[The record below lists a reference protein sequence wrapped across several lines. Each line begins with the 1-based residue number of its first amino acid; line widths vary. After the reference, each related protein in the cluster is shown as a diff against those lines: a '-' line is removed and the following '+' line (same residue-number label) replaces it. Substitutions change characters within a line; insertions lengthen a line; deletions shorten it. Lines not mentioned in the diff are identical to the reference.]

1 MAEKMD
7 FDSEKY
13 VGTPYEIPARQLSLL
28 SKQDEAPNKLACQKP
43 NVMMHLAHQYTE
55 KVLTN
60 APLQEEKDL
69 SHVATAKTTLV
80 H

>member
-28 SKQDEAPNKLACQKP
+28 SKQDEASQQAGMPK
-43 NVMMHLAHQYTE
+43 
-55 KVLTN
+55 
-60 APLQEEKDL
+60 
-69 SHVATAKTTLV
+69 AKCHDAFGTSIYRKGSDKCTTTGGNRPK
-80 H
+80 

>member
-28 SKQDEAPNKLACQKP
+28 SKQDEASQQAG
-43 NVMMHLAHQYTE
+43 VMMHLAHQYTE

-60 APLQEEKDL
+60 APLQEETDL
-69 SHVATAKTTLV
+69 SHVASAKTTLV